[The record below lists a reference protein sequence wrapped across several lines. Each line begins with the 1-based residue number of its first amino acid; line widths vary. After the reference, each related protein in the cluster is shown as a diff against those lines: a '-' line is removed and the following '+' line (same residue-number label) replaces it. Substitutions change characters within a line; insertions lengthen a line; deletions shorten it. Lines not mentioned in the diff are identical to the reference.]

1 MSKLIVIT
9 DPYPRTLDLIFTKK
23 KFKELKKIP
32 KNEIPNF
39 LFKAI
44 AMFDDRVKILVQDLG
59 KFYDTDMVYVNNM
72 TKVIPRPAKQA
83 IIEGAHSLIANGSVR
98 IR

>member
-1 MSKLIVIT
+1 M
-9 DPYPRTLDLIFTKK
+9 
-23 KFKELKKIP
+23 
-32 KNEIPNF
+32 PNF

-83 IIEGAHSLIANGSVR
+83 IIEGASQFNCEWVCSYKVTSNFREPLANRSNK
-98 IR
+98 